1 MKKLLCLFLV
11 SIFVCSV
18 GCIDLKKETKY
29 YDLEQDYIEL
39 KEYFNRKENSF
50 FQYLKKDLGKDI
62 ADKDIPENQFV
73 FPSVS
78 IYSMSNLPADDYICR
93 TESGLWGTSETVYM
107 KKDSEEP
114 ILRYNIHEIW
124 IYTDRWMMDDPAL
137 ILTDKEIINALQT
150 VRKEGTPTPQEKP
163 PAISAEPYNQN
174 TYCVLDLRQFS
185 LIYGL
190 TFVYTCHFDFNDP
203 EHIQWICFDAKDDCL
218 YSYDVTEILSDYY
231 NEHKDILTS
240 SSQNG

>member
-11 SIFVCSV
+11 SIFVCSI
-18 GCIDLKKETKY
+18 GCTDLKKETKY

-50 FQYLKKDLGKDI
+50 FQYLKEYLGKDTN
-62 ADKDIPENQFV
+62 AEKNQA
-73 FPSVS
+73 VS
-78 IYSMSNLPADDYICR
+78 IYSMSNLPADDYVYR
-93 TESGLWGTSETVYM
+93 RGSYFSVLSEGCFM
-107 KKDSEEP
+107 KKNAEEP

-150 VRKEGTPTPQEKP
+150 VRKEGTPTPQENP
-163 PAISAEPYNQN
+163 PAISAEPYIQN

-190 TFVYTCHFDFNDP
+190 TFVYTCHFDFDDP

-231 NEHKDILTS
+231 NQHKDILTS
-240 SSQNG
+240 SSQNN

>member
-11 SIFVCSV
+11 SIFLCSV

-78 IYSMSNLPADDYICR
+78 IYSMSNLYLPNRIRSLGNLRDC
-93 TESGLWGTSETVYM
+93 VY
-107 KKDSEEP
+107 EER
-114 ILRYNIHEIW
+114 LGRAYF
-124 IYTDRWMMDDPAL
+124 
-137 ILTDKEIINALQT
+137 
-150 VRKEGTPTPQEKP
+150 
-163 PAISAEPYNQN
+163 AI
-174 TYCVLDLRQFS
+174 
-185 LIYGL
+185 
-190 TFVYTCHFDFNDP
+190 
-203 EHIQWICFDAKDDCL
+203 
-218 YSYDVTEILSDYY
+218 
-231 NEHKDILTS
+231 
-240 SSQNG
+240 